1 MLFLCSPIAH
11 SIYLFYSI
19 NHITIIFV
27 WFFCTLPLLP
37 HYIIRCQPN
46 ILPDLSI
53 STCPE
58 LTNSLNNPG
67 VLWKNNPSQSVTAQ
81 SEICHTNMRKIKNS
95 SWDWRNRYWE
105 VLFSRSA
112 TMQYYFISSLTF
124 KLCTQ
129 TQTTPSHRLCSF
141 LLSSLQLMQETLLRT
156 RSILLQQM
164 SWHSHNKGDLCSTWG
179 KAVSGTDRRHTRTHD
194 LENILGTTK

>member
-1 MLFLCSPIAH
+1 
-11 SIYLFYSI
+11 
-19 NHITIIFV
+19 
-27 WFFCTLPLLP
+27 
-37 HYIIRCQPN
+37 
-46 ILPDLSI
+46 
-53 STCPE
+53 
-58 LTNSLNNPG
+58 
-67 VLWKNNPSQSVTAQ
+67 
-81 SEICHTNMRKIKNS
+81 
-95 SWDWRNRYWE
+95 
-105 VLFSRSA
+105 
-112 TMQYYFISSLTF
+112 MQYYFISSLTF